1 MPNPELLKY
10 IWRLSIPV
18 LLTNLLQTSVTVID
32 TFMVGRLGPL
42 AIAAVGMGNTLRL
55 MLLIAVLSVSGGAMS
70 LIAQA
75 KGARDESR
83 MSKVTRQGIVSGLLL
98 SIFLA
103 VLGFT
108 VAPWILSAMENGGQ
122 AEVIDLS
129 LQYLTIIFIGTPFLT
144 LNIIMDRL
152 MQGAGDTFTPLLLTI
167 GTVVLNIG
175 FNYCFIFGWWIIP
188 AYGLVGAA
196 IGTVLARVIVVFI
209 GFAIFYSRR
218 NVIKIL
224 DGSWL
229 PDWSLIK
236 DILAIGVPSGIQGWL
251 RHAGG
256 LVAIGIVTA
265 TELGTYGAAVLTI
278 GWQVESLA
286 AQPVVGLNVAG
297 TSLVGQALGRW
308 QTKEAYYQGNIM
320 IVLGVIVMGLLVTP
334 MILYAEEIIYLFDPS
349 AHPKVLIG
357 GVSYFRVN
365 TIFLPITAIAIL
377 ITGTLRG
384 AGDTRPAMISTLI
397 GRNLLTILSAWILA
411 IPMEMG
417 AMGVWYGMAFGR
429 VVDGVYM
436 WWVWRARKWV
446 KVALENTA
454 VFRTHLKN
462 LSQEQQDRYLREI
475 RSVYMAQ
482 PNTLEVV
489 AEKSVEYRSPKQ
501 TIKVRFHQLGF
512 ELTYL
517 PR

>member
-1 MPNPELLKY
+1 MPKPELLKY

-32 TFMVGRLGPL
+32 TYMVGRLGPL

-75 KGARDESR
+75 KGARDETR
-83 MSKVTRQGIVSGLLL
+83 MSLVTRQGIVSGLLL
-98 SIFLA
+98 SVFLA
-103 VLGFT
+103 VLGFA
-108 VAPWILSAMENGGQ
+108 VAPWLLSAMENGGQ
-122 AEVIDLS
+122 EGVIELS
-129 LQYLTIIFIGTPFLT
+129 YQYLTIIFIGTPFLT

-167 GTVVLNIG
+167 GTVVLNVL

-196 IGTVLARVIVVFI
+196 IGTVVARVIVVII
-209 GFAIFYSRR
+209 GFAIFYSGR

-224 DGSWL
+224 TGSWW
-229 PDWSLIK
+229 PDWNLIK

-297 TSLVGQALGRW
+297 TSLVGQAMGRW
-308 QTKEAYYQGNIM
+308 QTQEAYYQGNIM
-320 IVLGVIVMGLLVTP
+320 IVLGILVMGILVTP
-334 MILYAEEIIYLFDPS
+334 MILFAEEIILLFDPT
-349 AHPKVLIG
+349 AHPAVLRG
-357 GVSYFRVN
+357 GLSYFQVN
-365 TIFLPITAIAIL
+365 TIFLPVTAVAIL

-397 GRNLLTILSAWILA
+397 GRNLLTIISAWVLA
-411 IPMEMG
+411 IPIGLG
-417 AMGVWYGMAFGR
+417 AIGVWYGMAFGR
-429 VVDGVYM
+429 VVDGIYM
-436 WWVWRARKWV
+436 WWVWRARKWIH
-446 KVALENTA
+446 VALEKTA
-454 VFRTHLKN
+454 VYRTHLKG
-462 LSQEQQDRYLREI
+462 LPKKEMQRYLNEV
-475 RSVYMAQ
+475 RSVYMAK
-482 PNTLEVV
+482 PNTMEVV
-489 AEKSVEYRSPKQ
+489 NDQKVEYRSPGQ
-501 TIKVRFHQLGF
+501 TVVVHFKNQSFALSHL
-512 ELTYL
+512 
-517 PR
+517 

>member
-1 MPNPELLKY
+1 MPNPTLLRY
-10 IWRLSIPV
+10 IWRLSLPV

-32 TFMVGRLGPL
+32 TYMVGRLGPL
-42 AIAAVGMGNTLRL
+42 DIAAVGMGNTLRL
-55 MLLIAVLSVSGGAMS
+55 MLLIAVLSVAGGAMS

-75 KGARDESR
+75 KGARDEER
-83 MSKVTRQGIVSGLLL
+83 MSKVTRQAIVSGLLL

-103 VLGFT
+103 VLGF
-108 VAPWILSAMENGGQ
+108 VVSPWLLAAMENGGQ
-122 AEVIDLS
+122 AGVIELS
-129 LQYLTIIFIGTPFLT
+129 LEYLTIIFLGTPFLT

-167 GTVVLNIG
+167 GTVMLNVL

-196 IGTVLARVIVVFI
+196 LGTVLARAIVVVI
-209 GFAIFYSRR
+209 GFLIFYSGR

-224 DGSWL
+224 EGSWW
-229 PDWSLIK
+229 PDGPLIK

-308 QTKEAYYQGNIM
+308 QPQEAYYQGNIM
-320 IVLGVIVMGLLVTP
+320 IVLGVLVMTLLVSP
-334 MILYAEEIIYLFDPS
+334 MIIFAEEIIHLFDPS
-349 AHPKVLIG
+349 AHPVVLEG
-357 GVSYFRVN
+357 GISYFRVN
-365 TIFLPITAIAIL
+365 TIFLPITAIAVL

-384 AGDTRPAMISTLI
+384 AGDTQPAMISTLI
-397 GRNLLTILSAWILA
+397 GRNLLTIIAAYVLA
-411 IPMEMG
+411 IPMAFG
-417 AMGVWYGMAFGR
+417 AVGVWYGMAFGR

-436 WWVWRARKWV
+436 WWIWQARKWV
-446 KVALENTA
+446 KVALEKTA
-454 VFRTHLKN
+454 IFRTHLKY
-462 LSQEQQDRYLREI
+462 LSSSQRERYLREV

-482 PNTLEVV
+482 PNTLEIV
-489 AEKSVEYRSPKQ
+489 EDNKVEYRSPGQ
-501 TIKVRFHQLGF
+501 TIRVDFTDQGF
-512 ELTYL
+512 ELRRL
-517 PR
+517 KL

>member
-1 MPNPELLKY
+1 MPKPELLKY

-32 TFMVGRLGPL
+32 TYMVGRLGPL

-75 KGARDESR
+75 KGARDETR
-83 MSKVTRQGIVSGLLL
+83 MSLVTRQGIVSGLLL

-103 VLGFT
+103 GLGFA
-108 VAPWILSAMENGGQ
+108 VAPWLLSAMENGGQ
-122 AEVIDLS
+122 EGVIELS
-129 LQYLTIIFIGTPFLT
+129 YQYLTIIFIGTPFLT

-167 GTVVLNIG
+167 GTVILNVV

-196 IGTVLARVIVVFI
+196 IGTVLARVIVVII
-209 GFAIFYSRR
+209 GFTIFYSGR

-224 DGSWL
+224 SGTWW
-229 PDWSLIK
+229 PDWPLIK

-308 QTKEAYYQGNIM
+308 QTQQAYYQGNIM
-320 IVLGVIVMGLLVTP
+320 IVLGIVVMGILVTP
-334 MILYAEEIIYLFDPS
+334 MILFAEEIILLFDPT
-349 AHPKVLIG
+349 AHPKVLEG
-357 GVSYFRVN
+357 GLSYFRVN

-397 GRNLLTILSAWILA
+397 GRNLLTIISAWILA
-411 IPMEMG
+411 IPMGYG
-417 AMGVWYGMAFGR
+417 AIGVWYGMAFGR
-429 VVDGVYM
+429 VVDGIYM

-446 KVALENTA
+446 QVALEKTA
-454 VFRTHLKN
+454 VFRTHLQR
-462 LSQEQQDRYLREI
+462 LPPEEVQRYLKEVRA
-475 RSVYMAQ
+475 VYMAV
-482 PNTLEVV
+482 PNTLELV
-489 AEKSVEYRSPKQ
+489 SDQRVEYRSPGQ
-501 TIKVRFHQLGF
+501 TVRVHFKDQKFTVSQL
-512 ELTYL
+512 
-517 PR
+517 

>member
-1 MPNPELLKY
+1 
-10 IWRLSIPV
+10 
-18 LLTNLLQTSVTVID
+18 
-32 TFMVGRLGPL
+32 MVGRLGPL

-75 KGARDESR
+75 KGARDETR
-83 MSKVTRQGIVSGLLL
+83 MSLVTRQGIVSGLLL

-103 VLGFT
+103 ILGFA
-108 VAPWILSAMENGGQ
+108 VAPWLLTAMENGGQ
-122 AEVIDLS
+122 EGVIELS
-129 LQYLTIIFIGTPFLT
+129 YQYLTIIFIGTPFLT

-167 GTVVLNIG
+167 GTVILNVL

-196 IGTVLARVIVVFI
+196 IGTVVARVIVVII
-209 GFAIFYSRR
+209 GFTIFYSGR

-224 DGSWL
+224 KGSWW
-229 PDWSLIK
+229 PDWTLIK

-308 QTKEAYYQGNIM
+308 QTEEAYDQGNIM
-320 IVLGVIVMGLLVTP
+320 IVLGILVMGILVTP
-334 MILYAEEIIYLFDPS
+334 MIIFAEEIILLFDPS
-349 AHPKVLIG
+349 AHPKVLRG
-357 GVSYFRVN
+357 GLSYFQVN
-365 TIFLPITAIAIL
+365 TIFLPVTAVAIL

-397 GRNLLTILSAWILA
+397 GRNLLTIISAWILA
-411 IPMEMG
+411 IPVGLG
-417 AMGVWYGMAFGR
+417 AIGVWYGMAFGR
-429 VVDGVYM
+429 VVDGIYM
-436 WWVWRARKWV
+436 WWVWRARKWID
-446 KVALENTA
+446 VALEKT
-454 VFRTHLKN
+454 VVYRTHLKA
-462 LSQEQQDRYLREI
+462 LPKAEMQRYLKEV

-482 PNTLEVV
+482 PNTMEVV
-489 AEKSVEYRSPKQ
+489 SDQKVEYRSPGQ
-501 TIKVRFHQLGF
+501 TVIVQFKDQRFAVSNL
-512 ELTYL
+512 
-517 PR
+517 

>member
-1 MPNPELLKY
+1 MPKPELLKY

-32 TFMVGRLGPL
+32 TIMVGRLGPL

-75 KGARDESR
+75 KGARDETR
-83 MSKVTRQGIVSGLLL
+83 MSLVTRQGIVSGLLL
-98 SIFLA
+98 SIFLT
-103 VLGFT
+103 VLGFA
-108 VAPWILSAMENGGQ
+108 VAPSLLSAMENGGQ
-122 AEVIDLS
+122 EEVIELS
-129 LQYLTIIFIGTPFLT
+129 YQYLTIIFIGTPFLT

-167 GTVVLNIG
+167 GTVVLNIV

-196 IGTVLARVIVVFI
+196 IGTVLARVIVVII
-209 GFAIFYSRR
+209 GFAIFYSGR

-224 DGSWL
+224 SGSWW
-229 PDWSLIK
+229 PSWPLIK

-308 QTKEAYYQGNIM
+308 QTQEAYDQGNIM
-320 IVLGVIVMGLLVTP
+320 IVLGILVMGILVTP
-334 MILYAEEIIYLFDPS
+334 MILFAEEIILLFDPT
-349 AHPKVLIG
+349 AHPTVLEG
-357 GVSYFRVN
+357 GLSYFRVN
-365 TIFLPITAIAIL
+365 TIFLPVTAVAIL

-397 GRNLLTILSAWILA
+397 GRNLLTIISAWVLA
-411 IPMEMG
+411 IYMG
-417 AMGVWYGMAFGR
+417 FGAIGVWYGMAFGR
-429 VVDGVYM
+429 VVDGIYM
-436 WWVWRARKWV
+436 WWAWRARKWV
-446 KVALENTA
+446 KVALEKTT

-462 LSQEQQDRYLREI
+462 LPAEEIDRYLREV
-475 RSVYMAQ
+475 RSVYMAL
-482 PNTLEVV
+482 PNTIEVV
-489 AEKSVEYRSPKQ
+489 SDQGVEYRSPRKTVIVAFNDQ
-501 TIKVRFHQLGF
+501 GFSVRQV
-512 ELTYL
+512 
-517 PR
+517 

>member
-1 MPNPELLKY
+1 MPKPELLKY

-32 TFMVGRLGPL
+32 TYMVGRLGPL

-75 KGARDESR
+75 KGARDETR
-83 MSKVTRQGIVSGLLL
+83 MSLVTRQGIISGLLL
-98 SIFLA
+98 SLFLA
-103 VLGFT
+103 VLGFA

-122 AEVIDLS
+122 AGVIELS
-129 LQYLTIIFIGTPFLT
+129 YQYLTIIFIGTPFLT

-152 MQGAGDTFTPLLLTI
+152 MQGAGDTFTPLLLTV
-167 GTVVLNIG
+167 GTVVLNVI

-196 IGTVLARVIVVFI
+196 IGTVLARVIVVII
-209 GFAIFYSRR
+209 GFAIFYSGR

-224 DGSWL
+224 AGSWW

-308 QTKEAYYQGNIM
+308 QTQEAYYQGNIM
-320 IVLGVIVMGLLVTP
+320 IILGVVVMGVLVTP
-334 MILYAEEIIYLFDPS
+334 MILFAEEIILLFDPT
-349 AHPKVLIG
+349 AHPIVLQG
-357 GVSYFRVN
+357 GLSYFRVN
-365 TIFLPITAIAIL
+365 TIFLPVTAIAIL

-397 GRNLLTILSAWILA
+397 GRNLLTIISAWVLA
-411 IPMEMG
+411 IPLELG
-417 AMGVWYGMAFGR
+417 AIGVWYGMAFGR
-429 VVDGVYM
+429 VVDGIYM
-436 WWVWRARKWV
+436 WWVWRARKWID
-446 KVALENTA
+446 VALEKTA

-462 LSQEQQDRYLREI
+462 LSNKELDRYLNEV
-475 RSVYMAQ
+475 RSVYMAK
-482 PNTLEVV
+482 PNTMEVV
-489 AEKSVEYRSPKQ
+489 SEQKVEYRSPGQ
-501 TIKVRFHQLGF
+501 TIIVQFKDQSFAVSQL
-512 ELTYL
+512 
-517 PR
+517 